1 MSLITRCPACETLFK
16 VVPDQ
21 LRISE
26 GWVRCGQCDEVFDA
40 SAHLVKDLPQPPV
53 PRVMAPEPTE
63 STFTP
68 LTHMAQDDTPAV
80 TSQFLDLDLD
90 FSEIEIESTDS
101 PRVTLDFGDAPK
113 SLDTDHASTDLPA
126 SNVLPSEIRLPEFE
140 AKVESV
146 FETGIEHVASEPA
159 LDVMGP
165 ADVSFLRPERGKS
178 AWHRP
183 LVRVGMSVLV
193 LILLLTLAAQFIFH
207 ERDRLAAHEPRLT
220 PWLLDFCAPFG
231 CSLSPVQRIESVV
244 IDSSSFA
251 RIQDETYRL
260 SFTLKNTS
268 GMSLA
273 MPAVELTLTDALDQP
288 VLRRVVLPD
297 ELGTLP
303 GTLDAGLA
311 RPVTATFLVKLDA
324 TSQRMAG
331 YRLLA
336 FYP

>member
-1 MSLITRCPACETLFK
+1 LFK

-40 SAHLVKDLPQPPV
+40 SAHLVNEVPV
-53 PRVMAPEPTE
+53 APEALQDQAPTAGP
-63 STFTP
+63 FVD
-68 LTHMAQDDTPAV
+68 MAQEDPQAI

-90 FSEIEIESTDS
+90 FSEIESTESHL
-101 PRVTLDFGDAPK
+101 VNLDFGGAPGVLGSDAD
-113 SLDTDHASTDLPA
+113 LHAS
-126 SNVLPSEIRLPEFE
+126 E
-140 AKVESV
+140 AGVESAATDV
-146 FETGIEHVASEPA
+146 LSEP
-159 LDVMGP
+159 DIISP
-165 ADVSFLRPERGKS
+165 TDVSFLRSQSDKS

-183 LVRVGMSVLV
+183 LVRIGLSALVLV
-193 LILLLTLAAQFIFH
+193 LLLTLAGQFVVH

-220 PWLLDFCAPFG
+220 PWLLDFCAPLG

-251 RIQDETYRL
+251 RIRGETYRL

-268 GMSLA
+268 GMPLA
-273 MPAVELTLTDALDQP
+273 LPAVELTLTDALDQP
-288 VLRRVVLPD
+288 VLRRVVLSA
-297 ELGTLP
+297 ELGALP
-303 GTLDAGLA
+303 GTLGAGLA
-311 RPVTATFLVKLDA
+311 LPVVVTFLVKLDA
-324 TSQRMAG
+324 VSERMAG

>member
-40 SAHLVKDLPQPPV
+40 SAHLVKDLPPPPV
-53 PRVMAPEPTE
+53 PLVVEPEPASK
-63 STFTP
+63 STP
-68 LTHMAQDDTPAV
+68 SSDTPAV

-90 FSEIEIESTDS
+90 FSEIEIESADS
-101 PRVTLDFGDAPK
+101 PRVELDFGDKPK
-113 SLDTDHASTDLPA
+113 SLDGSHASTDLLVPD
-126 SNVLPSEIRLPEFE
+126 VLPSTANLPESE
-140 AKVESV
+140 AKIESA
-146 FETGIEHVASEPA
+146 FETGAGQVVPGSEPDA
-159 LDVMGP
+159 IHP
-165 ADVSFLRPERGKS
+165 ADVSFLRSESAHS

-183 LVRVGMSVLV
+183 LVRVGMSLLV
-193 LILLLTLAAQFIFH
+193 LILLLTLAGQFIFN
-207 ERDRLAAHEPRLT
+207 ERNRLAAHEPRLT
-220 PWLLDFCAPFG
+220 PWLVDFCAPFG

-244 IDSSSFA
+244 IESSSFA
-251 RIQDETYRL
+251 RIQGETYRL

-297 ELGTLP
+297 ELGALP
-303 GTLDAGLA
+303 GTLGAGLA
-311 RPVTATFLVKLDA
+311 RPVEATFLVKLDA
-324 TSQRMAG
+324 TSQAMAG